1 MGRYVGT
8 YVGRRLSSTHSWLLF
23 QCGHLNSGL
32 IVNKLLDQRQS
43 LSIKT
48 ETCKHEVLNIVTM
61 NFTLVARD
69 VGGLLE
75 LNTNA
80 NDTTVNK
87 SY

>member
-1 MGRYVGT
+1 
-8 YVGRRLSSTHSWLLF
+8 
-23 QCGHLNSGL
+23 
-32 IVNKLLDQRQS
+32 
-43 LSIKT
+43 
-48 ETCKHEVLNIVTM
+48 M